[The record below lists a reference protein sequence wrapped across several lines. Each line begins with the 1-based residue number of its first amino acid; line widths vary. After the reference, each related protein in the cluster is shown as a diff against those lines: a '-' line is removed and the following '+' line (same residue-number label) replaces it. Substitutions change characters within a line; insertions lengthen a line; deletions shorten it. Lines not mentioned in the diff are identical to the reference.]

1 MLDPIPPLLHEILY
15 GETPPV
21 TEILHTPLEAP
32 QVSLI
37 KSIGPLNVD
46 DGSLMLICCDEV
58 HPLPLVTTQLY

>member
-1 MLDPIPPLLHEILY
+1 M
-15 GETPPV
+15 
-21 TEILHTPLEAP
+21 LHTPLEAP

-58 HPLPLVTTQLY
+58 HPLPLVTTQLYCPALKLLILAVVSPLFHK